1 MDKPFIFITRIIPE
15 EFVEPLRAVAEVEM
29 WHSEEE
35 PVPYDL
41 LTEKAKKA
49 QGLLTVLSDKID
61 EELLKSATHLK
72 VIANLAVGFDNIDI
86 QAATTRQIYVC
97 NTPDVL
103 SDTTADLAMTLLMT
117 TARNILEASAHIKE
131 NKWTS
136 WSPYLLAGRD
146 IHHKTLGIVGM
157 GKIGEVLA
165 KRAAGFDMNILY
177 HNRSRNEQAENSLPV
192 TYVSMD
198 DLLKKSDFV
207 VCLTP
212 LTKQT
217 KNMFN
222 EQAFKKMKKSAMF
235 INVSRGGVVDE
246 AALLKALNE
255 EEIAAAGLDV
265 FVNEPIDSSHPLAIH
280 PKVVALPHIGS
291 ATVETR
297 TSMIK
302 LAVQNIEGVLA
313 GHFPSTIINREL
325 VPNS

>member
-1 MDKPFIFITRIIPE
+1 MDKPFIFITRSIPE

-86 QAATTRQIYVC
+86 QAATNRQIYVC

-313 GHFPSTIINREL
+313 GNFPSTIINREL

>member
-1 MDKPFIFITRIIPE
+1 MDKPFIFITRNIPE
-15 EFVEPLRAVAEVEM
+15 KFVEPLRVVAEVEM
-29 WHSEEE
+29 WHSEED
-35 PVPYDL
+35 PVPHDV

-49 QGLLTVLSDKID
+49 HGLLTVLSDRVD
-61 EELLKSATHLK
+61 EELLKEATNLK

-86 QAATTRQIYVC
+86 QAATKRQIYVC

-146 IHHKTLGIVGM
+146 IHHKTLGIIGM

-177 HNRSRNEQAENSLPV
+177 HNRSRNEQAESKLPV
-192 TYVSMD
+192 TYASMD
-198 DLLKKSDFV
+198 DVLEKSDFV

-217 KNMFN
+217 ENMFN
-222 EQAFKKMKKSAMF
+222 EEAFKKMKKSAMF
-235 INVSRGGVVDE
+235 INVSRGDVVDE

-265 FVNEPIDSSHPLAIH
+265 FVNEPIDGSHPLAMH

-302 LAVQNIEGVLA
+302 LAVQNIEAVLA

-325 VPNS
+325 VPQG